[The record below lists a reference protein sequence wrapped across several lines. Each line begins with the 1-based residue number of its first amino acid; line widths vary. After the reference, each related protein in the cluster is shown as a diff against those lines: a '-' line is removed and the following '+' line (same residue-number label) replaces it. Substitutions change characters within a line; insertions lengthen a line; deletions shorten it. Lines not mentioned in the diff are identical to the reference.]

1 MCPGTIVVLT
11 RKEYKQAFF
20 ISFVASCLETTRGDP
35 TRELQVRV
43 LGKST
48 YDYVIDYLSGKGLY
62 PTKPLIRNL
71 GDWFRY
77 SWLWVANSEPVINW
91 VGKRINELLDL
102 GVPPDE
108 ITLTSKWVF
117 DVKVKK
123 GSRWVRVAHKDPVVS
138 AGLPYWI
145 GFYQVY
151 AKNPVPY
158 CCPANPPSSCT
169 TGVPC
174 GNNTLDNADFGIYFT
189 GAINPP
195 GNYQAGDGRMCCY
208 SDHGYNLNQPG
219 SSFGYGVDTS
229 GTKNITTWE
238 IVGQATVNISGP
250 YIVLFLTSSQGTS
263 GGIVGTYCESSCCS
277 TGTCGAVATC
287 GCPSGAYPLWDYEL
301 IYENLGS
308 LNITAN
314 TVINATIQLIIAL
327 ASPG

>member
-1 MCPGTIVVLT
+1 VLVD
-11 RKEYKQAFF
+11 RY
-20 ISFVASCLETTRGDP
+20 
-35 TRELQVRV
+35 RELQIKA

-62 PTKPLIRNL
+62 PPKPFIRNL

-108 ITLTSKWVF
+108 ITLMSKWVF

-123 GSRWVRVAHKDPVVS
+123 GGRWVRVAHRDPVIS
-138 AGLPYWI
+138 AGLPYWT

-151 AKNPVPY
+151 AENPVPY

-174 GNNTLDNADFGIYFT
+174 NNNVLDNNDFGIYFT
-189 GAINPP
+189 GSGVPP
-195 GNYQAGDGRMCCY
+195 GNYQSGVGRMCCY
-208 SDHGYNLNQPG
+208 SSTGYNMNQPG
-219 SSFGYGVDTS
+219 SSFGYGVDST
-229 GTKNITTWE
+229 GTKNVSTWE
-238 IVGQATVNISGP
+238 IIGQTTVSVSGP
-250 YIVLFLTSSQGTS
+250 FIVLFLTSSQGS
-263 GGIVGTYCESSCCS
+263 QGGITGTYCENGCC
-277 TGTCGAVATC
+277 TAGACGQPGTCGC
-287 GCPSGAYPLWDYEL
+287 SSGYYPLWDYEL

-308 LNITAN
+308 LNISAN
-314 TVINATIQLIIAL
+314 TVINATIQLIIAIT
-327 ASPG
+327 STG